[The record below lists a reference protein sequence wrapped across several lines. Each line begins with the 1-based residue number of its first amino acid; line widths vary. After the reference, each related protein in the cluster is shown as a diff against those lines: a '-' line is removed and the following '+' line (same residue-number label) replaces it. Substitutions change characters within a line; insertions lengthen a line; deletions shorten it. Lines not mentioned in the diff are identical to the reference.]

1 MAIFAVG
8 ITTKMWTCF
17 WDWLAKL
24 PPSSASFVG
33 TLTGSMLGLIALLLG
48 ALFNARL
55 NRKRDDAL
63 RDADRVAL
71 VSALHAEL
79 SGLHRS
85 FVENAQHLIAH
96 PPADDGGF
104 VVPNPTIRIF
114 PEMLPKIGLLKTET
128 IKAVMGAYI
137 LTEQYHYKLVLL
149 GGRLQP
155 DMPVGQQLIYVG
167 SEQTKMVTELNDV
180 TAIAVK
186 AGIDSLAPY
195 LK

>member
-1 MAIFAVG
+1 
-8 ITTKMWTCF
+8 MWTCF

-33 TLTGSMLGLIALLLG
+33 TLTGSTLGLVALLLG

-63 RDADRVAL
+63 READRLAL
-71 VSALHAEL
+71 ATALHAEL

-85 FVENAQHLIAH
+85 FVENAQHLIDS
-96 PPADDGGF
+96 PPADGAGF
-104 VVPNPTIRIF
+104 VVPAPTIRIF
-114 PEMLPKIGLLKTET
+114 QEMLPKIGLLRTDT

-149 GGRLQP
+149 GGRLEP
-155 DMPVGQQLIYVG
+155 GMPEGQQLVYVG
-167 SEQTKMVTELNDV
+167 SEHTKMVGALNDV

-186 AGIDSLAPY
+186 AGIDSLTPY